1 MNQERT
7 AIYKRFTILTL
18 SVLFLLSSRLSARE
32 NVQIITQNPQQG
44 SMIIGQYKGLGAL
57 FFDDRVLLRN
67 RDGYFVFGVGR
78 DAPETVYLT
87 LISAA
92 EVRDIPINI
101 KQRAYKIEKVNGLA
115 ANKVNPRTDEEKA
128 RIKRESILIRE
139 ARKHQSQLNH
149 FLDNF
154 IMPSKGRI
162 SGVYGSQ
169 RILNG
174 EPKNPHFGLDIANK
188 RGTPVLAPAD
198 GVVLLTHKDMFF
210 SGGTIVLDHG
220 FGITSSY
227 IHLNSIDITEGEKV
241 KQGQKIATIG
251 STGRS
256 TGPHLDWRLNWFGQ
270 RLDPALLIKKAK

>member
-1 MNQERT
+1 
-7 AIYKRFTILTL
+7 
-18 SVLFLLSSRLSARE
+18 
-32 NVQIITQNPQQG
+32 
-44 SMIIGQYKGLGAL
+44 
-57 FFDDRVLLRN
+57 
-67 RDGYFVFGVGR
+67 
-78 DAPETVYLT
+78 
-87 LISAA
+87 
-92 EVRDIPINI
+92 
-101 KQRAYKIEKVNGLA
+101 
-115 ANKVNPRTDEEKA
+115 
-128 RIKRESILIRE
+128 
-139 ARKHQSQLNH
+139 
-149 FLDNF
+149 
-154 IMPSKGRI
+154 MPSKGRI